1 MDKKFAMIFAVGVYA
16 MFIGVSVYGL
26 AFLLDIGGIKTINSG
41 QTETVGL
48 ALAIDLGLIAA
59 FGLVHGFMARPA
71 FKALAK
77 RIVPAHM
84 ERTVHVLVANLML
97 IALFWQWRPIDGVVW
112 QVEHPAGLA
121 LVAAL
126 FVFGLAFIAAGSSV
140 LGHFSLVGVQQVKDH
155 VSGRA
160 AQPERLVTG
169 QIQEVVRHPQM
180 VGFMLVI
187 WAAPT
192 MSAGHLLFAV
202 ATTLYIALAIQLEER
217 DLLARLG
224 DRYWAYQRQVPM
236 IIPVFSGWLAW
247 RAYSARLLRNALN
260 G

>member
-1 MDKKFAMIFAVGVYA
+1 MEKKNAMTFAVGVYV
-16 MFIGVSVYGL
+16 MFIGVSAYGL
-26 AFLLDIGGIKTINSG
+26 AFLADIGVPKTINSG
-41 QTETVGL
+41 HTEPVGL

-59 FGLVHGFMARPA
+59 FGLIHSFMARSA
-71 FKALAK
+71 FKAAAK
-77 RIVPAHM
+77 RIIPAHM
-84 ERTVHVLVANLML
+84 ERSVYVLVSNLML
-97 IALFWQWRPIDGVVW
+97 IVLFWQWRPIEGVVW
-112 QVEHPAGLA
+112 QIEHPAALA

-140 LGHFSLVGVQQVKDH
+140 LGHMSLVGVQQVRDY
-155 VSGRA
+155 VSG
-160 AQPERLVTG
+160 QPNRPPRLVTA

-180 VGFMLVI
+180 VGFMLII
-187 WAAPT
+187 WATPA

-202 ATTLYIALAIQLEER
+202 ATTFYIALAIQLEER

-236 IIPVFSGWLAW
+236 VIPVISGWLAW